1 MQNKA
6 VAEQGL
12 EEGEEEEQRG
22 VEQVEDVGL
31 GWMEACCTA
40 LDLHAA
46 EPAVQVSRTS
56 SEPRLGSS
64 RTLVNG
70 LVLLQE
76 AASWAVHSLLLHG
89 AGLKPSEEEQD
100 QRYTCG
106 TATVTCRK
114 SSSRGT
120 IPCQAYFMETCGCF
134 QDSCSQAADGGH
146 VAPLLVSLCV

>member
-22 VEQVEDVGL
+22 VEQVEDMGL

-56 SEPRLGSS
+56 AEPRLGSS
-64 RTLVNG
+64 STLINS
-70 LVLLQE
+70 LVLRQE
-76 AASWAVHSLLLHG
+76 SASWAIHSLLLHG
-89 AGLKPSEEEQD
+89 AALKPSEEERD
-100 QRYTCG
+100 ERYTANG
-106 TATVTCRK
+106 TCRK
-114 SSSRGT
+114 SGSRGR
-120 IPCQAYFMETCGCF
+120 CLF
-134 QDSCSQAADGGH
+134 D
-146 VAPLLVSLCV
+146 VWLLPGLLFTGS

>member
-22 VEQVEDVGL
+22 VEQVEDLGL

-56 SEPRLGSS
+56 PDPRWGP
-64 RTLVNG
+64 
-70 LVLLQE
+70 
-76 AASWAVHSLLLHG
+76 AAA
-89 AGLKPSEEEQD
+89 
-100 QRYTCG
+100 
-106 TATVTCRK
+106 
-114 SSSRGT
+114 
-120 IPCQAYFMETCGCF
+120 
-134 QDSCSQAADGGH
+134 
-146 VAPLLVSLCV
+146 